1 MDRDVA
7 EPVVIASDAKGCI
20 VVQHGMVVVI
30 RRAPVDARHVADLH
44 RALESAQ
51 GPGSGRVVMLTAYR
65 LSPDFPIEVE
75 NTTSGPKYVP
85 TLREMDRAV
94 AAYAMVVELGGVRAA
109 SLRAIAR
116 LVWALARPRAALG
129 IFDRLTDAVSW
140 LAPRGREIGAPGDS
154 REYVQLY
161 RIADQILESIDGGA
175 RARG

>member
-7 EPVVIASDAKGCI
+7 GPVVIASDAKGC
-20 VVQHGMVVVI
+20 VVAQRGMVVVI

-44 RALESAQ
+44 RALAAAQ

-75 NTTSGPKYVP
+75 NTTSGPEYVP
-85 TLREMDRAV
+85 TLREMDRVV
-94 AAYAMVVELGGVRAA
+94 AAYAMVVEFGGVRAA

-116 LVWALARPRAALG
+116 LVWVLARPRVVLG
-129 IFDRLTDAVSW
+129 VFDRLTDAVSW
-140 LAPRGREIGAPGDS
+140 IAPRAQEVGAPGDP
-154 REYVQLY
+154 REYVRLY
-161 RIADQILESIDGGA
+161 RIADQILESLDDGA

>member
-30 RRAPVDARHVADLH
+30 RRAPVDAHHVADLH
-44 RALESAQ
+44 RALAAARRQ
-51 GPGSGRVVMLTAYR
+51 GSGQVVMLTAYR

-140 LAPRGREIGAPGDS
+140 LAPRAQEVGAPGDP
-154 REYVQLY
+154 RELVRLY
-161 RIADQILESIDGGA
+161 RIADQILESIDGGV